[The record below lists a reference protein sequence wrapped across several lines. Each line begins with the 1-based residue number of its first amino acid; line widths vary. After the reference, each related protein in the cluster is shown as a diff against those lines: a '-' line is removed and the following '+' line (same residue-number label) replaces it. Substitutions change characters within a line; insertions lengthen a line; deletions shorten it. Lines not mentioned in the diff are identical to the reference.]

1 MLASTLGAPMHS
13 LQPSEEAAHGGHCP
27 PGKPIG
33 MMYNHISKTGGS
45 TMKGVL
51 STVFGGKIQLTSHSP
66 PSKASLASFPPNGAL
81 MIQDDGTDLQVTS
94 ADAHNYFVIGLVRRP
109 CDFALSN
116 WAYDSDKNR
125 AKGQKQP
132 YDGGSPPYQSANDK
146 TAFEGYLMMENA
158 KGNVNPDYQL
168 SSMTNMLHKRI
179 PDESQVHCWARTHSL
194 VDDVQKCVNQF
205 VGCGGNSTF
214 ADWASLKNSKEMAS
228 NHAPCSHYF
237 NTTTMKDIMAHEGAL
252 ISRYN
257 LGSCCS

>member
-1 MLASTLGAPMHS
+1 
-13 LQPSEEAAHGGHCP
+13 
-27 PGKPIG
+27 
-33 MMYNHISKTGGS
+33 
-45 TMKGVL
+45 
-51 STVFGGKIQLTSHSP
+51 
-66 PSKASLASFPPNGAL
+66 
-81 MIQDDGTDLQVTS
+81 MIQDDGTDLRVTS
-94 ADAHNYFVIGLVRRP
+94 ADAQLLRDRAGAQP

-132 YDGGSPPYQSANDK
+132 YDGGSPLPERERQDRLRGLPDDG
-146 TAFEGYLMMENA
+146 ECGDI
-158 KGNVNPDYQL
+158 NPDYQL